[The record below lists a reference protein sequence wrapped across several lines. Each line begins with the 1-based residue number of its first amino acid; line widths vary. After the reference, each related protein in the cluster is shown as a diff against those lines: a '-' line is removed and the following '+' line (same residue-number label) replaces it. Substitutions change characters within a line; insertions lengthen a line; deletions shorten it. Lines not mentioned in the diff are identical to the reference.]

1 MFQRLKNENVEYD
14 DTIVD
19 NLILTY
25 YPDIRRIIGMLQ
37 SRVKDNKL
45 ITNGVGNAD
54 ESMIISSIRDLC
66 KSFPN
71 KQTIKEKVKVVHQVI
86 SNCDIDYKLI
96 YQKVFESPEIPMW
109 AKVIV
114 NDYANKHEFC
124 MLQAMNFMSCIY
136 QIIQSGN
143 DLLKAMRK

>member
-1 MFQRLKNENVEYD
+1 MPKEYVKEHVSKILKNENVEYD

-25 YPDIRRIIGMLQ
+25 YPDIRRIIRMLQ

-96 YQKVFESPEIPMW
+96 YQKVFENLFSSM
-109 AKVIV
+109 
-114 NDYANKHEFC
+114 
-124 MLQAMNFMSCIY
+124 
-136 QIIQSGN
+136 G
-143 DLLKAMRK
+143 